1 VEAGYHSRIRRKS
14 RPLGFPNE
22 CGSSYFMNNPS
33 HASAEA
39 SGSAPPPSLT
49 PAATTASPPVANK
62 RPRPVLS
69 CLECRRKKLKC
80 DRLLPCNQCNKSGQS
95 AHCAYYNRRP
105 SQAQALLTDDSES
118 EARPKKKRSD
128 RVEPMPSQRNHVP
141 SRPPNAS
148 DPKLPGHGVL
158 EDLQARV
165 AKLESLLSGQSNFLQ
180 TTQAS
185 LVIFTLNA

>member
-1 VEAGYHSRIRRKS
+1 MNHS
-14 RPLGFPNE
+14 
-22 CGSSYFMNNPS
+22 S
-33 HASAEA
+33 HASTEA
-39 SGSAPPPSLT
+39 TGPASLTPLT
-49 PAATTASPPVANK
+49 PAAKTASPPVTNK

-105 SQAQALLTDDSES
+105 SQAQALLTEES
-118 EARPKKKRSD
+118 EGEDRPKKRRSG
-128 RVEPMPSQRNHVP
+128 RVELGPSQRNATT
-141 SRPPNAS
+141 SKPPDVS

-165 AKLESLLSGQSNFLQ
+165 AKIEGLLSGQSNFLQ
-180 TTQAS
+180 TQVS
-185 LVIFTLNA
+185 LVAFVCITLNKMLRMEENCA